1 MLHILTQL
9 YPIES
14 QRGNLLFFFSSVRY
28 LILCVLVL
36 FCLFSKNW
44 MFPSYFVIAVQRNSF
59 HVTSC
64 STLLNTNSPGT
75 KNSSKSLATSC
86 QRSSL
91 GPSSPLIAQFV
102 SEESQNF
109 IVSQQN
115 FRPGTLPCLGQFRWR
130 ELFFQKG
137 EGGKEG
143 FSKDPHLPCVF
154 QRETN
159 YTAEI
164 EGGFKGIG
172 GEISLQRVSFILFN
186 TLCTDTN
193 KTAHAGEIKKN
204 A

>member
-1 MLHILTQL
+1 MRKSTFFF
-9 YPIES
+9 P
-14 QRGNLLFFFSSVRY
+14 FFFSSVRY
-28 LILCVLVL
+28 LILCVHVL

-44 MFPSYFVIAVQRNSF
+44 MLPSYFVITVQRNSF

-64 STLLNTNSPGT
+64 STLLNTNSLAT

-86 QRSSL
+86 QRSL
-91 GPSSPLIAQFV
+91 LWPSSPLIAQFV

-115 FRPGTLPCLGQFRWR
+115 FRPGTLPCLCQFRWR
-130 ELFFQKG
+130 ELFFQKR

-154 QRETN
+154 QLGSN

-164 EGGFKGIG
+164 EGGFKAIG
-172 GEISLQRVSFILFN
+172 GEISLQRVSFILFSN

-193 KTAHAGEIKKN
+193 KTAHAGEIKKKCLIP
-204 A
+204 